1 MAVHPDISRH
11 QICAEMPRVEALAAT
26 YGWEVDHDYDR
37 LVVVVR
43 MQSHTGDRFIVEA
56 RCDNYKEMP
65 PLLDFIDPWSGD
77 KGTARAY
84 PKGNDTFFHESG
96 PCICAP
102 FSRKAYSLHGEWNQ
116 SDWMN
121 STAQGVQWSNHS
133 TLAGIFG
140 MIQARLS
147 RPELYGG
154 RMAG

>member
-1 MAVHPDISRH
+1 MAVHPDVSRH
-11 QICAEMPRVEALAAT
+11 YIRSEMPHVETFAAT
-26 YGWEVDHDYDR
+26 WGWEVDPDYDR
-37 LVVVVR
+37 LIVVAR
-43 MQSHTGDRFIVEA
+43 MQACTGDQFIVEA

-65 PLLDFIDPWSGD
+65 PLIDFIDPRSGE

-84 PKGNDTFFHESG
+84 PEGKGTFFHKSG

-102 FSRKAYSLHGEWNQ
+102 FNRKAYALHDKWNQ

-121 STAQGVQWSNHS
+121 STAQGIQWSNHS

-147 RPELYGG
+147 RPDLYIG
-154 RMAG
+154 RMSG